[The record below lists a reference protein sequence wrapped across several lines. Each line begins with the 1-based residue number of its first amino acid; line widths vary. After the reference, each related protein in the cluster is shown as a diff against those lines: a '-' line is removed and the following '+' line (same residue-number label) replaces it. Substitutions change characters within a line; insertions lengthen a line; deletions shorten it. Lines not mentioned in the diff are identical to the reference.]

1 MLGAIVFVLSK
12 FIHAIL
18 QFVIKAGAYQSVA
31 NHGKFYE
38 NLFEVDTEG
47 FHAKLIIY
55 SCKLLKALHLGT
67 FYFVIDG
74 RQNKLLYMSLAS
86 LFSQV

>member
-12 FIHAIL
+12 FIRGIL

-38 NLFEVDTEG
+38 SLFEVDTEG

-55 SCKLLKALHLGT
+55 SCKLLKSLLLGT
-67 FYFVIDG
+67 FFFVTEGVD
-74 RQNKLLYMSLAS
+74 
-86 LFSQV
+86 